1 VNKPDDRVSDAIL
14 KDLAADGIGSVR
26 VSIVTLMAKELLERR
41 RGEYICPK
49 CLLKQEPAQQ
59 DSDGGI
65 AW

>member
-49 CLLKQEPAQQ
+49 CGLRQEPAQ
-59 DSDGGI
+59 DSDAI
-65 AW
+65 P